1 MITKYSPLIVQLTK
15 CDDASTP
22 VEDTLLCCYA
32 GILEPIRA
40 DIRDAKLGVGK
51 QEEDDFFTS
60 EENVQRKKLNI
71 ELEETEEHIKKRE
84 VCNLTPDASFCTFFK
99 VFFCFPWVDACY
111 AGNLDLVVRP
121 L

>member
-1 MITKYSPLIVQLTK
+1 LF
-15 CDDASTP
+15 
-22 VEDTLLCCYA
+22 LCCDA

-60 EENVQRKKLNI
+60 EDNVQRKKLNI

-84 VCNLTPDASFCTFFK
+84 VNTLCLFLFF
-99 VFFCFPWVDACY
+99 
-111 AGNLDLVVRP
+111 
-121 L
+121 